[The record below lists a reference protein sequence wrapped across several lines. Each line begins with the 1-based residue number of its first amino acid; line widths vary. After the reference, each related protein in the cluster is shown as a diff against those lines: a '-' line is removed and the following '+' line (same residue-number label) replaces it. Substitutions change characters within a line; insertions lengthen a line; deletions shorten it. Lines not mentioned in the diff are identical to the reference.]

1 LKTKKQYLEQIL
13 EAVTSNYER
22 QKHRE
27 LVETKRKEKTYTGAK
42 NLTSWSII
50 KNIRKPLEKQD

>member
-13 EAVTSNYER
+13 EAATSNYER

-42 NLTSWSII
+42 NLTS
-50 KNIRKPLEKQD
+50 